1 MFTPTDGPVKVTNAG
16 AKTGRAIRGPGVQ
29 TQR

>member
-16 AKTGRAIRGPGVQ
+16 AKTGRSTRWPGVQ